1 MVFCVRSEDPFAYT
15 GEESLKRQESWK
27 ILQQKQQARLREHR
41 EESTSSRPGPA
52 VEAEKDDEEEQV
64 IYVIL
69 FRCLIV
75 VLSPSVHKRYSE
87 VERIGKKLYIN
98 IRSNM

>member
-52 VEAEKDDEEEQV
+52 VEAEKDNEEEQV

-69 FRCLIV
+69 FPCLTV
-75 VLSPSVHKRYSE
+75 VLSPVHKHYSE

>member
-52 VEAEKDDEEEQV
+52 VEAEKDNEEEQV
-64 IYVIL
+64 ILCHFVSL
-69 FRCLIV
+69 FNRGAISCAQALF
-75 VLSPSVHKRYSE
+75 
-87 VERIGKKLYIN
+87 
-98 IRSNM
+98 

>member
-15 GEESLKRQESWK
+15 GKESLKRQESWK
-27 ILQQKQQARLREHR
+27 ILQHKQQARVREHR

-52 VEAEKDDEEEQV
+52 VEAEKDYEEEQV

-69 FRCLIV
+69 FPCLTV

-87 VERIGKKLYIN
+87 VERMGKKLYIN
-98 IRSNM
+98 IRNNI